1 MSLFSWLGRQLG
13 LDRSTRVAR
22 QAARKRAPLPKRF
35 SAQYEPLEDR
45 SLLTTFFAATAADLI
60 KDIVAANKGNGAST
74 IVLTAPTSAPY
85 ALHAVNNNTDGSTV
99 LPVIKKSLTIVTEN
113 GAANPAYGDTID
125 ASRLGRLFDVAQGAS
140 LTLQNVTLQNS
151 LENGLGG
158 KHPIAADG
166 GAILNRGTLVLNE
179 VMIQD
184 NTAAGIPGLGQDAA
198 GGGVWSSG
206 SLTVGNSCV
215 FQANSAIGSD
225 DTGTNINGG
234 SAFGGAVYVAG
245 GSANISGSFFGAYNQ
260 QFGNLAA
267 GGIGGSNHAD
277 GSAGGG
283 AIFVAGGT
291 VTVDACTIGNPPG
304 ALGFNSNVAQG
315 PSLSGSGFGYG
326 GGICVTGGTVVIK
339 NSNIQYNVAGGYN
352 GGGVAWGGGYG
363 SYGYGGGIFIA
374 SGATVYLDAFTLANT
389 YANDATWFPDI
400 DGSYVVQS

>member
-1 MSLFSWLGRQLG
+1 
-13 LDRSTRVAR
+13 
-22 QAARKRAPLPKRF
+22 
-35 SAQYEPLEDR
+35 
-45 SLLTTFFAATAADLI
+45 
-60 KDIVAANKGNGAST
+60 
-74 IVLTAPTSAPY
+74 
-85 ALHAVNNNTDGSTV
+85 
-99 LPVIKKSLTIVTEN
+99 
-113 GAANPAYGDTID
+113 
-125 ASRLGRLFDVAQGAS
+125 
-140 LTLQNVTLQNS
+140 
-151 LENGLGG
+151 
-158 KHPIAADG
+158 
-166 GAILNRGTLVLNE
+166 
-179 VMIQD
+179 MIQD

-215 FQANSAIGSD
+215 FQANSALGSD

-245 GSANISGSFFGAYNQ
+245 GIANISGFFGAYNQ
-260 QFGNLAA
+260 QFRNLAE

-304 ALGFNSNVAQG
+304 ALGLNSNVAQG

-326 GGICVTGGTVVIK
+326 GGVCVTGGTVVIK

-363 SYGYGGGIFIA
+363 SYGYGGGIFIG
-374 SGATVYLDAFTLANT
+374 SGATVYLDATTLANT
-389 YANDATWFPDI
+389 YANNATWFPDI
-400 DGSYVVQS
+400 DGSYALQS